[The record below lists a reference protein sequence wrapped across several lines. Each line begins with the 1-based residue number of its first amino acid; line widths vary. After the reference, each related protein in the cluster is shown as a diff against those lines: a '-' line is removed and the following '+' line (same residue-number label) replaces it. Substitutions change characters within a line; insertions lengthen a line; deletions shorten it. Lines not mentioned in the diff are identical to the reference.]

1 MTEDMENQGVE
12 NEVAKSRL
20 KRWLIAT
27 MRDFRNRLTDKA
39 FTRA

>member
-1 MTEDMENQGVE
+1 MTEGVENQGSD
-12 NEVAKSRL
+12 NEAVKSRL